1 MRIELNTPALL
12 FPAISFLLLPYTNRY
27 LALASLIRRL
37 VQEQLATPNAL
48 LISQIKVLRRRIQ
61 LIRLM
66 QSFAVASMLLSMLC
80 MLSIFQEWEGLGYSL
95 FFLALV
101 MMVISLSISL
111 WEIQLSTQAL
121 NLQLELLE
129 ESGQQR
135 GASRP

>member
-1 MRIELNTPALL
+1 VRIELNTPALL

-27 LALASLIRRL
+27 LALANLIRNL
-37 VQEQLATPNAL
+37 VQEHIANPNAL
-48 LISQIKVLRRRIQ
+48 LIGQIRVLRRRIQ

-80 MLSIFQEWEGLGYSL
+80 MLSIFQNWAGISYSL
-95 FFLALV
+95 FFLALI
-101 MMVISLSISL
+101 MMIASLAISL

-129 ESGQQR
+129 ESEQR
-135 GASRP
+135 RDADRH